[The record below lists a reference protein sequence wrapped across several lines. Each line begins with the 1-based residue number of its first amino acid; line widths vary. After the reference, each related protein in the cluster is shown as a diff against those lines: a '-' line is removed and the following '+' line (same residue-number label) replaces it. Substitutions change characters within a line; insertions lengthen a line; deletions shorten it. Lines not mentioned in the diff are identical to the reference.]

1 MKAKQQLL
9 VEYLISSPDL
19 FAMCHPIVKSDYF
32 VPELKPAVKFIQSYY
47 DKFRSLPSPEQIAVE
62 TEATLT
68 HHSLTPD
75 KLEYCTTEVEAFC
88 KQKAIEKA
96 LINSVELMKKGDY
109 GQIEEKL
116 KSAVSVSLNRNLGL
130 VYFDSPEER
139 LKRQLESVRPI
150 PTLWKEFD
158 ELLYGGLLRKE
169 LVLFSASSGGGKSI
183 TLKNLALNF
192 LIQGYRVLYLTL
204 ELSEDL
210 VGRRFDT
217 MISGVSSAIWRDHVD
232 EIAEKV
238 SKFKTISK
246 DQLVIKYLPSGT
258 KAYEIRAYLKEYQLQ
273 YGQMPDLVCLDYL
286 DLMAPNKQVSA
297 DNVFE
302 KDKQCS
308 EQFRNLLNEYNM
320 VGATASQ
327 LNRSAVDADTHSHA
341 HIAGGISKINTADV
355 YVSIHLTN
363 AMKAAGDIGFQFE
376 KTRNSDG
383 AGKIIYTG
391 WNNRTLRIWDN
402 EEESDT
408 KAISTKIEQK
418 KQEKVQNA
426 ILPGT
431 PKRGLLDI
439 VGI

>member
-9 VEYLISSPDL
+9 VEYLLSSTDL
-19 FAMCHPIVKSDYF
+19 FAMCHPIVKPDYF
-32 VPELKPAVKFIQSYY
+32 VPELKPVVKFIQQYY
-47 DKFRSLPSPEQIAVE
+47 ETYKGLPSVEQITAETEVSVATHTITGDKF
-62 TEATLT
+62 
-68 HHSLTPD
+68 
-75 KLEYCTTEVEAFC
+75 EYCTNEIEGFC

-116 KSAVSVSLNRNLGL
+116 KTAISISLNRDLGL
-130 VYFDSPEER
+130 VYFDDPEER
-139 LKRQLESVRPI
+139 LIRQLETVKPI

-169 LVLFSASSGGGKSI
+169 LILFSASSGGGKSI

-192 LIQGYRVLYLTL
+192 LLQDLNVLYITL

-217 MISGVSSAIWRDHVD
+217 MISGVSSAIWRDHID
-232 EIAEKV
+232 EIASKV
-238 SKFKTISK
+238 SKFKVSSK
-246 DQLVIKYLPSGT
+246 QRLVIKYMPSGT

-273 YGQMPDLVCLDYL
+273 YGHMPDLLCVDYL
-286 DLMAPNKQVSA
+286 DLMAPNRQVSA

-308 EQFRNLLNEYNM
+308 EQLRNLLNEFNM

-391 WNNRTLRIWDN
+391 WNNKTLRIWDPK
-402 EEESDT
+402 EENDT
-408 KAISTKIEQK
+408 KAIASKIEQK
-418 KQEKVQNA
+418 KQERVQNN
-426 ILPGT
+426 IIPGT
-431 PKRGLLDI
+431 PKRSLLDI
-439 VGI
+439 VDI